1 MFGYFAWSTGSWGR
15 RFTQVG
21 GNVLATSTQQL
32 DEAYH
37 VELGGIE
44 TIPADQRH
52 GHPRDLFTF
61 WLATTS
67 NFGAIVA
74 GGIAPA
80 LGLDLWQSLLV
91 VLIGS
96 LSYVTVGAV
105 SLYGPRYG
113 LATLA
118 ISRLVFGA
126 RANRVNAF
134 ISWLLGLGW
143 AAIGLAIGT
152 LSFAAIVG
160 YVMPHASP
168 TLGKL
173 AGLLVMSVLLYSASL
188 FGHATIQAVEKY
200 LAWVFA
206 ALVVAVAVVLVSRG
220 VLSHIHAGSGIDPL
234 SGAGVWAT
242 LAIGAMIFIS
252 SGGLGWAYMG
262 AEYTRYLPQNTSPR
276 RLAFLVSL
284 GGAIPSLVLPMI
296 GVVLALS
303 GHFSN
308 PIVDI
313 PRLLPAWLGVPFLAF
328 AILSTVAG
336 YVPNLYSAALDFMV
350 MGVKVRRQVSVTVV
364 FAIALAGS
372 LIAIFV
378 YNFINSFETFLSLG
392 VVWAAPWLA
401 VFLGTLWL
409 GRRNR
414 TTGPGGIASLQ
425 ASGGSAAIAGGLGFI
440 VALLCSNDYP
450 LWEGPV
456 ARALGGA
463 DISIYASAAV
473 ALVTLWLL
481 ERRRIARSAEP
492 QAEDLQV
499 RA

>member
-1 MFGYFAWSTGSWGR
+1 MATTPEPLDAAY
-15 RFTQVG
+15 QV
-21 GNVLATSTQQL
+21 
-32 DEAYH
+32 ER
-37 VELGGIE
+37 GGIE
-44 TIPADQRH
+44 AIPRDQRH
-52 GHPRDLFTF
+52 GQPRDLFTF
-61 WLATTS
+61 WLATTA

-74 GGIAPA
+74 GGIAPS

-91 VLIGS
+91 VAVGS
-96 LSYVTVGAV
+96 LSYVTVGLV
-105 SLYGPRYG
+105 SVYGPRYG

-118 ISRLVFGA
+118 VSRLVFGA

-134 ISWLLGLGW
+134 VSWILGLGW

-160 YVMPHASP
+160 YVMPGASP

-173 AGLLVMSVLLYSASL
+173 AGLVVMSALLYSASL

-200 LAWVFA
+200 LAWIFA
-206 ALVVAVAVVLVSRG
+206 VLVAAVCVVLVSRG
-220 VLSHIHAGSGIDPL
+220 VLSHVDAARGIAPL
-234 SGAGVWAT
+234 GGAGVWAT
-242 LAIGAMIFIS
+242 LAIGGMILIS

-262 AEYTRYLPQNTSPR
+262 AEYTRYLPQETNGR

-303 GHFSN
+303 GHFSD

-313 PRLLPAWLGVPFLAF
+313 PRLLPAWLGIPFLGF

-350 MGVKVRRQVSVTVV
+350 LGVKLRRQVSVTVV
-364 FAIALAGS
+364 FAIAFAGS
-372 LIAIFV
+372 LVAVFV

-392 VVWAAPWLA
+392 VIWAAPWLA
-401 VFLGTLWL
+401 VFLGTLL
-409 GRRNR
+409 LHRRR
-414 TTGPGGIASLQ
+414 GG
-425 ASGGSAAIAGGLGFI
+425 SGAADAAGLADSSGSAAVAGALGFV
-440 VALLCSNDYP
+440 VAFLCSNDYP

-481 ERRRIARSAEP
+481 ERRRISRLTMSDAV
-492 QAEDLQV
+492 DVKV